1 MRTRKI
7 TIKAAIEEFLDIYES
22 KDAHKT
28 AAAYKTGLTKFQN
41 LLELHH
47 VSIDTPVDKLEFDTL
62 TVEFIALLQDKREG
76 VSVAT
81 EKAYLTALRQFFIF
95 LVGEGYADVP
105 IIRINSLIKKRA
117 RKEGKRIPQV
127 DIVGIEMLLIFL
139 EHYTIP
145 AGTSEDEVLRIL
157 RDRALIF
164 VLAEVGLRI
173 DEACKMIRGQVDW
186 NAGRAIIRG
195 KRDKEAVIRI
205 STRTM
210 NYLNAYLNA
219 RQRLDGATG
228 KPLMSLPLFARHDLG
243 AGQKI
248 LLMTTTTGRAIVAD
262 WISKCG
268 LKDRPAKTTPHSLR
282 HYYVTMVYYETR
294 DLKLAQELARHDS
307 SETTERYTHLFD
319 RRLDEAY
326 RNTFEKPRITPVDI
340 TAPLPTN
347 NAG

>member
-1 MRTRKI
+1 
-7 TIKAAIEEFLDIYES
+7 
-22 KDAHKT
+22 
-28 AAAYKTGLTKFQN
+28 
-41 LLELHH
+41 
-47 VSIDTPVDKLEFDTL
+47 
-62 TVEFIALLQDKREG
+62 
-76 VSVAT
+76 
-81 EKAYLTALRQFFIF
+81 
-95 LVGEGYADVP
+95 
-105 IIRINSLIKKRA
+105 
-117 RKEGKRIPQV
+117 
-127 DIVGIEMLLIFL
+127 
-139 EHYTIP
+139 
-145 AGTSEDEVLRIL
+145 
-157 RDRALIF
+157 
-164 VLAEVGLRI
+164 
-173 DEACKMIRGQVDW
+173 MIRGQGDW

-210 NYLNAYLNA
+210 NYLNAYLSA
-219 RQRLDGATG
+219 RQRLDGATS

-248 LLMTTTTGRAIVAD
+248 LPITTTTGREIVAN

-268 LKDRPAKTTPHSLR
+268 LKDRSAKTTPHSLR

-347 NAG
+347 SAG